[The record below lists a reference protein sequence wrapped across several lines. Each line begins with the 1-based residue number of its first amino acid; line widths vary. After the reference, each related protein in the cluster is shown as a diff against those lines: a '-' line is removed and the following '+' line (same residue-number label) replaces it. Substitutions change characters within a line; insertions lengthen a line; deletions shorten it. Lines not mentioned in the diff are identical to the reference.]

1 MCVCCCGDKLT
12 CAVTILVLVLIA
24 GTLCHVQHDMSY
36 LLILSCVSE

>member
-24 GTLCHVQHDMSY
+24 GTLCHVQHDIY
-36 LLILSCVSE
+36 VIPVDFELC